1 MKMELIKALKSKM
14 PSPKG
19 SDEMLDAD
27 SVAFGGEESP
37 EEEAME
43 MEAMEP
49 AMLADLSDDELL
61 AEVKKRGLSLG
72 GKKPSKGEPEEL
84 ELEEVEEDEEY
95 S

>member
-19 SDEMLDAD
+19 SDKMLDAD

-49 AMLADLSDDELL
+49 ELLADLSDDELL
-61 AEVKKRGLSLG
+61 AEVKKRGLMG
-72 GKKPSKGEPEEL
+72 GKKPKAEPEEM
-84 ELEEVEEDEEY
+84 ELEEVEEEEY
-95 S
+95 A